1 MSYYAKRVLESGVHR
16 EWEDGVGSRAAF
28 YTQTRNDGATLTD
41 MAIFVDEP
49 KRGAGFARFMVQ
61 RLLQQCLLE
70 GFAPDYVYV
79 DVDCSD
85 GFWDHVG
92 FEPNPL
98 AEEPRDGMAYGYEK
112 RISWERLRQFAKC

>member
-1 MSYYAKRVLESGVHR
+1 MTHYTKRTLESGVHR

-41 MAIFVDEP
+41 MAIFVDDA
-49 KRGAGFARFMVQ
+49 KRGQGFARFMVQ
-61 RLLQQCLLE
+61 QLLQWCRRE
-70 GFAPDYVYV
+70 GFEPDYVYI
-79 DVDCSD
+79 DTDCSD

-112 RISWERLRQFAKC
+112 RIAWERLRQFAKC